1 MRRIASILLVFS
13 ISLCTHA
20 QDMQS
25 YSGHN
30 DHVVALAYS
39 PDGKYF
45 ASGSKDKN
53 FILWDAETGKQI
65 FQKTEHHQP
74 VYALTFT
81 SDSKYLL
88 SAGDHHIYMWS
99 INGDFEKRMEGHN
112 TLIWSLALNH
122 DDTRLVS
129 GSFDRTFRL
138 WNVVKGEPLHTFDKF
153 RKSVLATAYH
163 PSKPII
169 ASGSQEQSI
178 YLWNA
183 NTYEEILKIE
193 GHADNIYAMDFH
205 PDGHLLASVSRD
217 KMVKV
222 WEVETGKL
230 AHLFSG
236 HERSVMD
243 VKFSHDGNFVISGS
257 YDTHVSLWDLHSGML
272 IHTFEGAGIPIEAIT
287 LSPDDKYI
295 LIGGADNDFYRLE
308 ITPEIIAGFYFQDE
322 IVDKLWE
329 SNLQGP
335 RRKGE
340 SRREFKER
348 TEKVEALKKEL
359 YQKYYQKYQ
368 AGEFPE

>member
-1 MRRIASILLVFS
+1 MKPIVSIFLVFFLS
-13 ISLCTHA
+13 IGAQA
-20 QDMQS
+20 QDMPS

-39 PDGKYF
+39 PDGNYF
-45 ASGSKDKN
+45 ASGSKDET
-53 FILWDAETGKQI
+53 FILWDAKTGKQI
-65 FQKTEHHQP
+65 FTKSEHHQP

-81 SDSKYLL
+81 HDSKFLL
-88 SAGDHHIYMWS
+88 SAGDQHIFMWAV
-99 INGDFEKRMEGHN
+99 NGNFEKRMEGHN
-112 TLIWSLALNH
+112 TLIWSLELNH
-122 DDTRLVS
+122 NDTRLVS

-138 WNVVKGEPLHTFDKF
+138 WNVVKGEELHVFDKF

-169 ASGSQEQSI
+169 ASGSQEQSV
-178 YLWNA
+178 YLWDA
-183 NTYEEILKIE
+183 ETFEEILKIE
-193 GHADNIYAMDFH
+193 GHADNIYALDFH
-205 PDGHLLASVSRD
+205 PDGSLLASVSRD

-222 WEVETGKL
+222 WDVETGKL
-230 AHLFSG
+230 EHLFSG

-243 VKFSHDGNFVISGS
+243 VKFSHDGNFLISGS

-272 IHTFEGAGIPIEAIT
+272 IHTFEGAGMPIEAIA
-287 LSPDDKYI
+287 LSPDDRYL

-322 IVDKLWE
+322 IVDALWE

-340 SRREFKER
+340 SRREYKER
-348 TEKVEALKKEL
+348 SEKVEALKKEL
-359 YQKYYQKYQ
+359 YNRYYEKYK
-368 AGEFPE
+368 AGDLPE